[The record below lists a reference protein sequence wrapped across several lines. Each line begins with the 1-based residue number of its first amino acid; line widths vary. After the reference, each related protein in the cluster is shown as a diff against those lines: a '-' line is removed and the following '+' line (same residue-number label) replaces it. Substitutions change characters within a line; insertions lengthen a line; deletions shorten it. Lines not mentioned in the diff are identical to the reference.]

1 MFVWLPPGLIMSLN
15 VQFMFFL
22 GTKLCERRFGYL
34 QEDVFIE
41 TFGIS
46 KLFRT
51 KNYFDVS
58 LKQTCFEK
66 FKRISWI
73 GLHKCWI
80 ILFCFWCEVMFCWS
94 KRFKLQFDG
103 YKELIFK
110 AFILLVRI
118 MTCFTWESIAYRSK
132 LPAFDHKG
140 LDWARNVGLSSWL
153 WRKRILIGS
162 KGV

>member
-103 YKELIFK
+103 YKELIFNLTVTK
-110 AFILLVRI
+110 NWSSICLGVINHWGFYFSLFPLVL
-118 MTCFTWESIAYRSK
+118 FGH
-132 LPAFDHKG
+132 F
-140 LDWARNVGLSSWL
+140 
-153 WRKRILIGS
+153 
-162 KGV
+162 

>member
-1 MFVWLPPGLIMSLN
+1 MSLN

-73 GLHKCWI
+73 GLHKC
-80 ILFCFWCEVMFCWS
+80 
-94 KRFKLQFDG
+94 
-103 YKELIFK
+103 
-110 AFILLVRI
+110 
-118 MTCFTWESIAYRSK
+118 
-132 LPAFDHKG
+132 
-140 LDWARNVGLSSWL
+140 
-153 WRKRILIGS
+153 
-162 KGV
+162 